1 MIGGAALLRVAVR
14 CRGSYPTLWQFLY
27 RPALAL
33 RHLSVVDRLVRLA
46 FPNGT
51 SVLLNA
57 GAYEPDTQIVF
68 AKYCRPG
75 SVVFDIGAN
84 TGQYTQLAARLVGK
98 RGRVFAFEPVPNTA
112 EVLDV
117 QVKASSIN
125 KLYEY
130 SEL

>member
-1 MIGGAALLRVAVR
+1 MPVR
-14 CRGSYPTLWQFLY
+14 MSPTLRSY
-27 RPALAL
+27 SP
-33 RHLSVVDRLVRLA
+33 SI
-46 FPNGT
+46 
-51 SVLLNA
+51 A
-57 GAYEPDTQIVF
+57 GL
-68 AKYCRPG
+68 
-75 SVVFDIGAN
+75 FDIGAN